1 MQMDGTR
8 KFVDVAKEAM
18 GKSENDKLVMGVGV
32 GDVRKTLEFIVKT
45 TKVRYRF
52 EWKKLK
58 GLHATKKS
66 WNMHSFKSGIVNRRG
81 QYVVCGQAKRKSV
94 RHESLCKKLAGLN
107 GQDNLSADLYVAS
120 ETKGNCDHAMGIVS
134 EGEGGECRLF
144 DNTWTGNGNSKLY
157 TMNSFA
163 SSLSNAQCCYF
174 FNLIEL

>member
-18 GKSENDKLVMGVGV
+18 GKSENDKLVTGVDV
-32 GDVRKTLEFIVKT
+32 GDVRKTLEFTVQSA
-45 TKVRYRF
+45 KVRYRF
-52 EWKKLK
+52 EWRKLK
-58 GLHATKKS
+58 GLHATQKS
-66 WNMHSFKSGIVNRRG
+66 WNMNSFESGIVKRRG
-81 QYVVCGQAKRKSV
+81 QYIICGQAKRNSI
-94 RHESLCKKLAGLN
+94 RHESLCKKLAGLS
-107 GQDNLSADLYVAS
+107 GQEKLLTDLYVAS
-120 ETKGNCDHAMGIVS
+120 ETKGSCDHAMGIVS

-174 FNLIEL
+174 FNLTEL

>member
-32 GDVRKTLEFIVKT
+32 GDVRKTLDFIVKSA
-45 TKVRYRF
+45 KVRYRF
-52 EWKKLK
+52 EWRKLK

-66 WNMHSFKSGIVNRRG
+66 WNMNSFESGIVKRRG
-81 QYVVCGQAKRKSV
+81 QYIICGQAKRNSI
-94 RHESLCKKLAGLN
+94 RHESLCKKLAGLS
-107 GQDNLSADLYVAS
+107 GQEKLLTDLYVAS
-120 ETKGNCDHAMGIVS
+120 ETKGNCIHAMGIVN
-134 EGEGGECRLF
+134 EGEGSECRLF

-174 FNLIEL
+174 FNLTEL